1 MSNET
6 ESSSRDLSSSSSRK
20 STLSDSALLIPPATA
35 TTAHSASEPV
45 SEAPADGAANIPAV
59 EDHNGHTMA
68 SQALSR
74 VRGILVFI
82 ALGILVFT
90 VATNMSLLTTT
101 QSAIA
106 DELNSFETTSWF
118 TSAFLI
124 TMSALGP
131 LNGKLS
137 SVFPPRSCISL
148 SAMLLALGSLI
159 CAVSNR
165 FGSFVTG
172 RCVQGAGSSG
182 VFTISLIIVLELT
195 GSQRRGLGIGLL
207 NTGFTIGVAVGATA
221 AGALLPVTGWRALF
235 WLQVPAC
242 VVPGFILLFALP
254 GDFHGGKKGVEN
266 GKADDTWKRV
276 RNLDYLGA
284 VLLTTSL
291 VLVLYAMAAP
301 KKIPIWPIVVS
312 AFVLILFVN
321 NEVFLAQD
329 PIIPVSLLRSR
340 GLLLTCLGTLGFMAG
355 RWSVLFY
362 EPTYA
367 LAVRTWAP
375 SAAGAMLVPTNFGFA
390 LGGLSVGYFH
400 IKRHGSFYAP
410 TLVFYV
416 LFPITLVLLGLL
428 STGSVPAWAIVLIL
442 FLCG

>member
-148 SAMLLALGSLI
+148 SAMILALGSMI
-159 CAVSNR
+159 CAVSNQ

-242 VVPGFILLFALP
+242 VVPGLILLFALP

-266 GKADDTWKRV
+266 GKADDTRKRV

-301 KKIPIWPIVVS
+301 KKIPIWPIFVS

-400 IKRHGSFYAP
+400 IKRHGSFYVP
-410 TLVFYV
+410 TLVFYL

-428 STGSVPAWAIVLIL
+428 STGSAPAWAIVLIL